1 VPTQTNKEQQM
12 EKVIH
17 ISTNNTVEV
26 REVDSIEY
34 DTLYEAVNGLVELV
48 SINKDIDMWLN
59 EEGKVNGLEPNIIA
73 SLIWNKVFP
82 NFDVVMGD
90 VIITGGADDEGN
102 TVGLSD
108 QSIQDVMALIQDG
121 INHAINYKE
130 NN

>member
-121 INHAINYKE
+121 INQAINYKE
-130 NN
+130 DN

>member
-12 EKVIH
+12 ERVIH
-17 ISTNNTVEV
+17 ISTDNKIEVMEVEQ
-26 REVDSIEY
+26 IEY

-48 SINKDIDMWLN
+48 SINEDIDMWLN

-73 SLIWNKVFP
+73 SLLYNKVFP
-82 NFDVVMGD
+82 NFDVIMGD
-90 VIITGGADDEGN
+90 VVITGGADDEGN

-108 QSIQDVMALIQDG
+108 QSIQDVMVLIQDG
-121 INHAINYKE
+121 INQAINTKE

>member
-12 EKVIH
+12 ERVIH
-17 ISTNNTVEV
+17 ISTDNKIEVMEVEQ
-26 REVDSIEY
+26 IEY

-48 SINKDIDMWLN
+48 SINEDIDMWLN

-73 SLIWNKVFP
+73 SLLYNKVFP
-82 NFDVVMGD
+82 NFDVIMGD
-90 VIITGGADDEGN
+90 VVITGGADEEGN

-121 INHAINYKE
+121 INQAINYKE
-130 NN
+130 EN

>member
-12 EKVIH
+12 ERVIH
-17 ISTNNTVEV
+17 ISTDNKIEVMEVEQ
-26 REVDSIEY
+26 IEY

-48 SINKDIDMWLN
+48 SINEDIDMWLN

-73 SLIWNKVFP
+73 SLLYNKVFP
-82 NFDVVMGD
+82 NFDVIMGD
-90 VIITGGADDEGN
+90 VVITGGADDEGN

-121 INHAINYKE
+121 INQAINYKE
-130 NN
+130 EN

>member
-1 VPTQTNKEQQM
+1 M

-121 INHAINYKE
+121 INQAINYKE
-130 NN
+130 DN

>member
-1 VPTQTNKEQQM
+1 M